1 MLELLVIAQAHGEEA
16 VEGGEGGGSFLVSP
30 DVGLMIWTLLVF
42 FISMLLLRKLAFPR
56 IAEALDRRQR
66 AIEESIESAERV
78 KVEAD
83 QLIGEY
89 CQRLSDA
96 RAQADEIVARA
107 RKTGEQAQA
116 DAVAE
121 ARRKHDEMLEQT
133 RREIQVETQ
142 RAIQE
147 IRSEVADMT
156 VRATEKVTRKSLT
169 EADQRR
175 LVDEALSEL
184 DFAALSGRGDAR

>member
-1 MLELLVIAQAHGEEA
+1 MFDQLVIAAAAASEEGA
-16 VEGGEGGGSFLVSP
+16 EEGGGSFLVSP
-30 DVGLMIWTLLVF
+30 DIGLMIWTLLVF

-66 AIEESIESAERV
+66 AIEESIDSAERV
-78 KVEAD
+78 RVEAD
-83 QLIGEY
+83 QLIAEY
-89 CQRLSDA
+89 RERLSDA
-96 RAQADEIVARA
+96 RTQADEIVARA
-107 RKTGEQAQA
+107 RKTGEQAEA
-116 DAVAE
+116 ASLVA
-121 ARRKHDEMLEQT
+121 ARQRHDEMLEQT

-156 VRATEKVTRKSLT
+156 VLATEKVTRKSLT
-169 EADQRR
+169 EADQHR
-175 LVDEALSEL
+175 LVAEALSEL